1 MMTCQE
7 VGSSLFPL
15 VQLDTSHPLGL
26 CFEVLLYPEGSLNSS
41 ALLIFPQQLPISSH
55 WEDLLSSNPLLTL
68 PLPLDWELLQILQ
81 ILELGLTQYRSSA
94 VFVEQ
99 LFVEVRFLCSCH
111 GYTNKQ
117 MI

>member
-7 VGSSLFPL
+7 VGSSLFLL

-68 PLPLDWELLQILQ
+68 PLPLD
-81 ILELGLTQYRSSA
+81 
-94 VFVEQ
+94 
-99 LFVEVRFLCSCH
+99 
-111 GYTNKQ
+111 
-117 MI
+117 